1 MSEKDIQLLVM
12 CLKEYIKNIDG
23 ERFKQLFLG
32 YAEYMA
38 RNYGQDCLID
48 EYDLMMEQVEKF
60 VDEQHLDINLL
71 PPYKRDVF
79 YRFIKNHYSKQDILS
94 LYYFN
99 DEIAFSMSA
108 NTSSMS
114 WLPWISKPTASAQRY

>member
-60 VDEQHLDINLL
+60 VDEQHLDKFITSIQAGC
-71 PPYKRDVF
+71 F

-99 DEIAFSMSA
+99 DEIGALECFIDM
-108 NTSSMS
+108 
-114 WLPWISKPTASAQRY
+114 IDSKYQ

>member
-79 YRFIKNHYSKQDILS
+79 YRFIKKSLFKTRYLKFIL
-94 LYYFN
+94 F
-99 DEIAFSMSA
+99 
-108 NTSSMS
+108 
-114 WLPWISKPTASAQRY
+114 

>member
-48 EYDLMMEQVEKF
+48 E
-60 VDEQHLDINLL
+60 QHLDINLL

-99 DEIAFSMSA
+99 DEIGALECFIDM
-108 NTSSMS
+108 
-114 WLPWISKPTASAQRY
+114 IDSKYQ

>member
-1 MSEKDIQLLVM
+1 MLNTWHEI
-12 CLKEYIKNIDG
+12 
-23 ERFKQLFLG
+23 
-32 YAEYMA
+32 
-38 RNYGQDCLID
+38 GQDCLID

-99 DEIAFSMSA
+99 DEIGALECFIDM
-108 NTSSMS
+108 
-114 WLPWISKPTASAQRY
+114 IDSKYQ

>member
-23 ERFKQLFLG
+23 ERFKQL
-32 YAEYMA
+32 
-38 RNYGQDCLID
+38 
-48 EYDLMMEQVEKF
+48 

-99 DEIAFSMSA
+99 DEIGALECFIDM
-108 NTSSMS
+108 
-114 WLPWISKPTASAQRY
+114 IDSKYQ

>member
-94 LYYFN
+94 LYYFS
-99 DEIAFSMSA
+99 DEIGALECFIDM
-108 NTSSMS
+108 
-114 WLPWISKPTASAQRY
+114 IDSKYQ

>member
-1 MSEKDIQLLVM
+1 MFKRNIL
-12 CLKEYIKNIDG
+12 KNIDG

-60 VDEQHLDINLL
+60 VDEQHLG
-71 PPYKRDVF
+71 YKFYYLHTSGMFF
-79 YRFIKNHYSKQDILS
+79 YRFN
-94 LYYFN
+94 
-99 DEIAFSMSA
+99 
-108 NTSSMS
+108 
-114 WLPWISKPTASAQRY
+114 

>member
-99 DEIAFSMSA
+99 DEIAFSISA
-108 NTSSMS
+108 NTSLMS
-114 WLPWISKPTASAQRY
+114 WLPWISKTIPALR

>member
-38 RNYGQDCLID
+38 RNYGQDC
-48 EYDLMMEQVEKF
+48 
-60 VDEQHLDINLL
+60 
-71 PPYKRDVF
+71 
-79 YRFIKNHYSKQDILS
+79 
-94 LYYFN
+94 YFWRVVN
-99 DEIAFSMSA
+99 ALH
-108 NTSSMS
+108 N
-114 WLPWISKPTASAQRY
+114 K